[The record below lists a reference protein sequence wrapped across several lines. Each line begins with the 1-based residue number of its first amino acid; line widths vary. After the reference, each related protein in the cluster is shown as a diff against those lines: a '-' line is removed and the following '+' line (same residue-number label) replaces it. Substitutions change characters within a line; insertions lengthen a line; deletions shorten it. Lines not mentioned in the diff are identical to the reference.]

1 MKKCAKLC
9 QKRRNRK
16 KYPARYVKYSPY
28 GFPGARMNA
37 QNQVPQALHL
47 YSLTLPRQQYRV
59 VKLIRALGTVSRG
72 DLAQQLGYSR
82 ATVTGLVKDLTE
94 RGIIQEIAAGQ
105 PTGGRRAKILDFNAD
120 FATVIGVD
128 MGATSVDIA
137 LANFR
142 GEILLRHQELI
153 DVRDGPEPVLT
164 RVVEIAQD
172 LIRRVPHA
180 GEALRSMGIGVP
192 GPVDFSNGVLNVP
205 PIMPGW
211 ERYPIRLKIQET
223 FPHTTVVVD
232 NDVNIMALGE
242 LRAGAGQGVDNFI
255 FVKVGTGI
263 GAGIVVGG
271 EIYRGSTGSAGD
283 IGHIQADRHGP
294 VCHCGNIGCLEAMAS
309 GSALARQ
316 AMEAARDGRSPVLAQ
331 YLASGIRQL
340 TAEHVGAAAS
350 AGDQAAMELIK
361 TSGTLIGGVLAGV
374 VNFFNPSLILIGG
387 GVANIGTQLL
397 ATIRRGVL
405 SRSLPLSTQHLRI
418 DYSPMGEDAGVTGA
432 VALALEHIFV
442 GNP

>member
-1 MKKCAKLC
+1 M
-9 QKRRNRK
+9 NTH
-16 KYPARYVKYSPY
+16 SP
-28 GFPGARMNA
+28 
-37 QNQVPQALHL
+37 PQQAIHHFSEALPEQH
-47 YSLTLPRQQYRV
+47 YRV
-59 VKLIRALGTVSRG
+59 VRLMRARGVMSRG
-72 DLAQQLGYSR
+72 DLAQQLGMSR
-82 ATVTGLVKDLTE
+82 ATVTGLVKDLID
-94 RGIIQEIAAGQ
+94 RGILQEIAGGRA
-105 PTGGRRAKILDFNAD
+105 TGGRRARFLDFNPD
-120 FATVIGVD
+120 FATVLGVD

-142 GEILLRHQELI
+142 GDVLARHNEPI
-153 DVRDGPEPVLT
+153 DVRDGPEPVLG
-164 RVVEIAQD
+164 RVVEIAQS
-172 LIRRVPHA
+172 LIARVPGS
-180 GEALRSMGIGVP
+180 GEALRSIGIGVP
-192 GPVDFSNGVLNVP
+192 GPVDFANGTLNVP

-211 ERYPIRLKIQET
+211 ERYPIRPKIQET

-242 LRAGAGQGVDNFI
+242 LRAGTGKGVDHFV

-283 IGHIQADRHGP
+283 IGHIQADRNGP

-316 AMEAARDGRSPVLAQ
+316 AMDAAQSGRSPILAQ
-331 YLASGIRQL
+331 YLASGVSPL

-350 AGDQAAMELIK
+350 AGDQTAMELIM

-387 GVANIGTQLL
+387 GVAQIGTQFL

-442 GNP
+442 GSL

>member
-1 MKKCAKLC
+1 
-9 QKRRNRK
+9 
-16 KYPARYVKYSPY
+16 
-28 GFPGARMNA
+28 MNA
-37 QNQVPQALHL
+37 HSHPQTALHHH
-47 YSLTLPRQQYRV
+47 SLALPRQQYRV
-59 VKLIRALGTVSRG
+59 VRLMRALGVLSRG
-72 DLAQQLGYSR
+72 ELAQQLGYSR
-82 ATVTGLVKDLTE
+82 ATVTGLVKDLLD
-94 RGIIQEIAAGQ
+94 RGIIHEV
-105 PTGGRRAKILDFNAD
+105 PSDHSTGGRRAKNLVFKAD
-120 FATVIGVD
+120 FASVLGVD

-142 GEILLRHQELI
+142 GDILLRHQEPI
-153 DVRDGPEPVLT
+153 DVRDGPEPVLD

-172 LIRRVPHA
+172 LIRRAPGT
-180 GEALRSMGIGVP
+180 GETLRSVGIGVP
-192 GPVDFSNGVLNVP
+192 GPVDFLNGVLNVP

-211 ERYPIRLKIQET
+211 ERYPIRHKIQET

-242 LRAGAGQGVDNFI
+242 LRAGAGKGVDNFI

-283 IGHIQADRHGP
+283 IGHIQADRNGP
-294 VCHCGNIGCLEAMAS
+294 VCHCGNIGCVEAMAS

-316 AMEAARDGRSPVLAQ
+316 AVEAAQSGRSPILAQ
-331 YLASGIRQL
+331 YLAAGAQL

-350 AGDQAAMELIK
+350 AGDKAAMELIK

-387 GVANIGTQLL
+387 GVANIGTQFL

-418 DYSPMGEDAGVTGA
+418 DYSPMSEDAGVTGA

-442 GNP
+442 GNL